1 MKKARVRGILKF
13 NFQSELS
20 QILKKILKLVFKKAL
35 FVSFLSKIE
44 ILKVWYRDSQLY
56 ETKQINEFTAEVAN
70 YTDEAATNFIKWTG
84 DKEDQLEIE
93 VTIKIPKRV
102 SFSASFLVYFSI

>member
-1 MKKARVRGILKF
+1 M
-13 NFQSELS
+13 
-20 QILKKILKLVFKKAL
+20 
-35 FVSFLSKIE
+35 
-44 ILKVWYRDSQLY
+44 WYRDSQLY

-70 YTDEAATNFIKWTG
+70 YTDELQSSTNFIKWTG

-102 SFSASFLVYFSI
+102 RFSRLKTITQRDNRVKKTIAISQKSRISGDDCAKGQFA